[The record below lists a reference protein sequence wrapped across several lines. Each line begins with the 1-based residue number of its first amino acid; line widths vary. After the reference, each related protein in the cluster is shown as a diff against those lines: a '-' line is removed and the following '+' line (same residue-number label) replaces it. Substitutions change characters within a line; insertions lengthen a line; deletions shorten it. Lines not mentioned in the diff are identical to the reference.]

1 MPRVARR
8 PREVEPEEHAAAN
21 SKTGAPDEGM
31 RQLRE
36 LGIYKTPDGKAHVAR
51 AGLLGS
57 YLLFGLGRCAE
68 GFPTYVV
75 DLAGRVVTP
84 TQPTPWLSE
93 ELFDTGRTFHEVL
106 ATPRKT
112 AGVAPSLV
120 ISSGS

>member
-1 MPRVARR
+1 
-8 PREVEPEEHAAAN
+8 
-21 SKTGAPDEGM
+21 M

-36 LGIYKTPDGKAHVAR
+36 LSIYKTPDGRAHVAR

-57 YLLFGLGRCAE
+57 YLLFRLGRCAE
-68 GFPTYVV
+68 GFPAYVV

-112 AGVAPSLV
+112 AGVAPPPV

>member
-1 MPRVARR
+1 M
-8 PREVEPEEHAAAN
+8 RE
-21 SKTGAPDEGM
+21 
-31 RQLRE
+31 LRE

-75 DLAGRVVTP
+75 DLAGRVVAA
-84 TQPTPWLSE
+84 TQPTPWCSD
-93 ELFDTGRTFHEVL
+93 ELHDTGRTFHEVL

-112 AGVAPSLV
+112 AGVIRPFE
-120 ISSGS
+120 ISRRS